1 MQQQEQKS
9 KISKKQIGRYII
21 ISIIV
26 GLVIVAV
33 RIFIQVGK

>member
-1 MQQQEQKS
+1 MQEQEQKP
-9 KISKKQIGRYII
+9 KISKKQISRYVII
-21 ISIIV
+21 AIIV